1 MRVFSKF
8 CMNSK
13 TLKSLRN
20 LYFLC
25 SIDTRVTITK
35 FIDNNVLHSVSTIEV
50 VVHQPVHLDS
60 QVVLGDRL
68 ACILLHAS
76 HAQGLSIVVQQ
87 EQRFEARSSLQMHV
101 HRPVFLLLFFLCQ
114 NKKNCRI
121 ELPVSA
127 KLSQSL
133 RAMTPKNFYRFL
145 PLTEEF
151 LPF

>member
-101 HRPVFLLLFFLCQ
+101 HRPVFLLYFCVKI
-114 NKKNCRI
+114 KKIVALNFR
-121 ELPVSA
+121 
-127 KLSQSL
+127 LSQSL